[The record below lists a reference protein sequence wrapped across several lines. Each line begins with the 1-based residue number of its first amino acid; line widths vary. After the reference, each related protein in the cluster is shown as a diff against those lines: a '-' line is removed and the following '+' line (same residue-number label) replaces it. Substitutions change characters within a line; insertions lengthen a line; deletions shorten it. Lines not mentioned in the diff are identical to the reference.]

1 METETEMEM
10 ETETMTEEK
19 RMEKSSRAQRWSLA
33 GTTALV
39 TGGSKGIGYA
49 IVEELAGFGATVH
62 TCSRNEAELNKC
74 LQKWADM
81 NLVVTGSVC
90 DISSRAEREKLM
102 EKVGSIFQG
111 KLTILINNAG
121 TSFAKPTLD
130 CTAEEYSY
138 LMATNLESSFHL
150 SQMAHPLLKAS
161 GKGSIVFISSIAGV
175 VAINN
180 LSIYSATKGA
190 LNQLTKNLACEWA
203 KDGIRTNCIAPGP
216 ITTPLMKSVL
226 ENVEY
231 KSKEVSRIPLGRVGE
246 PEEVAPLT
254 AFLCM
259 PVSSYINGQVIYV
272 DGGRTIYDS

>member
-1 METETEMEM
+1 METKETEMETKK
-10 ETETMTEEK
+10 ETEEK
-19 RMEKSSRAQRWSLA
+19 KMEKSGRAQRWSLA

-81 NLVVTGSVC
+81 NLLVTGSVC
-90 DISSRAEREKLM
+90 DVSSRAEREKLM

-121 TSFAKPTLD
+121 TGIGKPTLD
-130 CTAEEYSY
+130 FSAEEYSY
-138 LMATNLESSFHL
+138 LMATNLESGFHL
-150 SQMAHPLLKAS
+150 SQLAHPLLKES

-175 VAINN
+175 VAIKN

-203 KDGIRTNCIAPGP
+203 EDGIRTNCIAPGP
-216 ITTPLMKSVL
+216 ITTPLMKLEL

-246 PEEVAPLT
+246 PEEVASLT

-259 PVSSYINGQVIYV
+259 PVSSYINGQVICV

>member
-1 METETEMEM
+1 MEQ
-10 ETETMTEEK
+10 
-19 RMEKSSRAQRWSLA
+19 SNRAQRWSLS
-33 GTTALV
+33 GMTALV
-39 TGGSKGIGYA
+39 TGGTKGIGHA

-62 TCSRNEAELNKC
+62 TCSRNEVELKKC
-74 LQKWADM
+74 LQEWADM

-90 DISSRAEREKLM
+90 DVSSRAERERLM
-102 EKVGSIFQG
+102 ERVSSIFQG

-121 TSFAKPTLD
+121 TGIVKPTLD

-161 GKGSIVFISSIAGV
+161 GRGSIVFISSIAGLKSFK
-175 VAINN
+175 NM
-180 LSIYSATKGA
+180 SIYSATKGA

-203 KDGIRTNCIAPGP
+203 NDSIRTNCIAPGP
-216 ITTPLMKSVL
+216 IATPLLNSVCNDEEL
-226 ENVEY
+226 VA
-231 KSKEVSRIPLGRVGE
+231 KLVSRIPLGRVGE

-259 PVSSYINGQVIYV
+259 PVASYINGQIICV
-272 DGGRTIYDS
+272 DGGQVIYDS